1 MRFENCSR
9 AFAIASVLVFG
20 LGICA
25 PVAEAVLPG
34 SSAFA
39 QSRLE
44 SLISKLRRS
53 KIPNG
58 IAKANGRIEA
68 QQIDIA
74 AKYSGRLLDVVVEEG
89 DTVEAGQ
96 VIARVDAMEYE
107 AQLRGAEAEVLRAQ
121 EAMAEAEALIAQR
134 ESDMALARNELER
147 GEELFKSGHL
157 TAQQLDQR
165 RNQMKVA
172 SAGYRAAQAS
182 QRQAAS
188 TIVAAEA
195 AVSRLQAVLSDMV
208 LVSPRRGRVQ
218 YKLART
224 GEVVAA
230 GARIATILDLADVYM
245 TIFLPARD
253 AGRLSI
259 GDEAR
264 IILDPAPEYIIPA
277 KISFVAADAQF
288 TPKAVETS
296 EERDK
301 LMFRVKIQIDPGL
314 LKQHERQ
321 VKTGV
326 RGLGFVRT
334 RANVNWPPEID
345 VKIPQ

>member
-1 MRFENCSR
+1 M
-9 AFAIASVLVFG
+9 
-20 LGICA
+20 LGS
-25 PVAEAVLPG
+25 P
-34 SSAFA
+34 AFA

-44 SLISKLRRS
+44 SLINKLRRS
-53 KIPNG
+53 KISNG

-68 QQIDIA
+68 QQIDIS
-74 AKYSGRLLDVVVEEG
+74 AKYSGRLLDVFVEEG
-89 DTVEAGQ
+89 DTVDAGQ
-96 VIARVDAMEYE
+96 VIARIDATEYE
-107 AQLRGAEAEVLRAQ
+107 AQLRG
-121 EAMAEAEALIAQR
+121 AEAEALIAQR
-134 ESDMALARNELER
+134 ESDMALAKNELER
-147 GEELFKSGHL
+147 AEELFKNGHYS
-157 TAQQLDQR
+157 AQQLDQR

-182 QRQAAS
+182 QRQVGSA
-188 TIVAAEA
+188 IVAAEA
-195 AVSRLQAVLSDMV
+195 AVSRLKAVLNDMV

-224 GEVVAA
+224 GEIVAA
-230 GARIATILDLADVYM
+230 DARIVTILDLTDVYM

-277 KISFVAADAQF
+277 KVSFVAADAQF

-334 RANVNWPPEID
+334 RSDARWPPEIA

>member
-1 MRFENCSR
+1 MRLDCRSR
-9 AFAIASVLVFG
+9 TFVLAATLIFG
-20 LGICA
+20 MGIGA
-25 PVAEAVLPG
+25 PAMEAVLSGAPA
-34 SSAFA
+34 SA

-44 SLISKLRRS
+44 SLINKLRRS
-53 KIPNG
+53 KIPDG

-68 QQIDIA
+68 QQIDIS
-74 AKYSGRLLDVVVEEG
+74 AKYAGRLLGVAVEEG

-96 VIARVDAMEYE
+96 VIARIDATEYE

-121 EAMAEAEALIAQR
+121 EAKAEAEALIAQR
-134 ESDMALARNELER
+134 ESDMALAKNELER
-147 GEELFKSGHL
+147 AEELFKNGHYS
-157 TAQQLDQR
+157 AQQLDQR

-188 TIVAAEA
+188 AIVAAEA

-208 LVSPRRGRVQ
+208 LVAPRRGRVQ

-224 GEVVAA
+224 GEIVAA
-230 GARIATILDLADVYM
+230 GARIVTILDLTDVYM

-264 IILDPAPEYIIPA
+264 IILDPAPEYVIPA

-288 TPKAVETS
+288 TPKAVETA

-321 VKTGV
+321 VKTGI

-334 RANVNWPPEID
+334 RSDMQWPPQIA